1 MRSAAAALIAFSGT
15 VGNVGHV
22 LAHPG
27 HGAAEGHFHWLGVE
41 HVILFA
47 VVFLLLAFAIRK

>member
-1 MRSAAAALIAFSGT
+1 MRSAAAALIAFSGE
-15 VGNVGHV
+15 V

-27 HGAAEGHFHWLGVE
+27 HGAAEGHFHGIGVE

-47 VVFLLLAFAIRK
+47 VVFLVLIFSIKK